1 MPERTSEK
9 QRYLVVVN
17 RKWLLMVDAFSMGG
31 AEHAV
36 LDRCR
41 YIEQCQAFERNQA
54 NLLFEMF
61 PDVEIS
67 LFPMALTFIDLLEL
81 DDLITMAQEMMKKA
95 ESIIKELHPD

>member
-1 MPERTSEK
+1 
-9 QRYLVVVN
+9 
-17 RKWLLMVDAFSMGG
+17 
-31 AEHAV
+31 
-36 LDRCR
+36 
-41 YIEQCQAFERNQA
+41 
-54 NLLFEMF
+54 MF

>member
-17 RKWLLMVDAFSMGG
+17 RKWLLTVDAFSMGG

-41 YIEQCQAFERNQA
+41 YIEQ
-54 NLLFEMF
+54 
-61 PDVEIS
+61 
-67 LFPMALTFIDLLEL
+67 
-81 DDLITMAQEMMKKA
+81 
-95 ESIIKELHPD
+95 

>member
-17 RKWLLMVDAFSMGG
+17 RKWLLTVDAFSMGG

-41 YIEQCQAFERNQA
+41 
-54 NLLFEMF
+54 
-61 PDVEIS
+61 DVEIS